1 MLADC
6 LKWYMEELCSCS
18 LLRSLGFLKQTFLSV
33 SRGLPGGNSSQAQR
47 MLELGKL
54 SLLVQSPV
62 SCVGN
67 WDQRYWDLIIS
78 SAGHDQNPSLL
89 LTSLVFFFPPPAFKV
104 YTVFTTSK
112 FFSSGCLLLEMSAI
126 IPFCSEIISKATPLF
141 FGYHPFICTIIMLNK
156 KTITIYS

>member
-6 LKWYMEELCSCS
+6 LKWYMEELCSRS
-18 LLRSLGFLKQTFLSV
+18 LLRSLGFLKQTFPSV

-78 SAGHDQNPSLL
+78 SADHDQNPSLL
-89 LTSLVFFFPPPAFKV
+89 LTSLVFISFSLLLRERTVVPGLSEQEVVFFFLQFLGWSVCLFFSPAFKV

-112 FFSSGCLLLEMSAI
+112 FFPVDVC
-126 IPFCSEIISKATPLF
+126 F
-141 FGYHPFICTIIMLNK
+141 
-156 KTITIYS
+156 